1 MDMHSLEHFEG
12 PSRYAGNELNAIHKE
27 WEGRF
32 RVALSYPDLY
42 EVGMSSHGIQILYHL
57 LNAID
62 SVVTERVFAPF
73 HDLEAW
79 LREHEVPMFSLESR
93 QPLNSFD
100 VIAFSLGTELA
111 YTNLLNM
118 LDLARLPVR
127 SQDRSE
133 WPIIIAG
140 GSCAFNPEPMSA
152 FVDAFGIGDGEDL
165 FPEIVRNLAAS
176 RAAGASRHDA
186 LETLARNV
194 EGVYVPS
201 LYKTRPALEGA
212 PYVVA
217 EPVSPGIP
225 ATVRKR
231 IVENLDDAL
240 APVSPIVPYREL
252 VHDRGVIELFR
263 GCVRGCRFCEAGIS
277 YRPTRERSLASIQK
291 QLEQLIANTG
301 YEEVGLLSLSS
312 TDYSDLPGLVR
323 LVRAYRE
330 EHKVAIS
337 FPSLRM
343 ENFPGYLADEI
354 KQTREGSLTFAIEAG
369 SQRLRDVINKNITE
383 ESIFETLRIVF
394 GKGWHL
400 VKFYFMFGLPTET
413 EQDLD
418 AMVDLVNRIYTFG
431 KGFRRDVALNLSINP
446 FVPRPDTPFQW
457 YAQDT
462 PESYDAKI
470 DHLRKGF
477 RAVKGKVH
485 IEFGDPRIA
494 FLEGFLSR
502 GDRRVSN
509 VIETAWKNGA
519 KFDAWRE
526 SFAFHVW
533 QQAIAASGLDP
544 ADFLYRSI
552 PLQSELPWQVI
563 DAGVSTDFL
572 REEYLSAEKGERLPT
587 CRETGCHA
595 CGIQEYLNPCP
606 TSALID
612 AKNP

>member
-1 MDMHSLEHFEG
+1 MDMHSLERFEG
-12 PSRYAGNELNAIHKE
+12 PSRYAGNELNAVHKD

-32 RVALSYPDLY
+32 HVALSYPDLY

-62 SVVTERVFAPF
+62 SVVVERVFAPF

-79 LREHEVPMFSLESR
+79 LREHGVPLFSLESR
-93 QPLNSFD
+93 QPLSSFD
-100 VIAFSLGTELA
+100 VVAFSLGTELT

-118 LDLARLPVR
+118 LDLARMPVR
-127 SQDRSE
+127 SEDRGE

-140 GSCAFNPEPMSA
+140 GSCTFNPEPMSA

-176 RAAGASRHDA
+176 RAAGAGRHDA
-186 LETLARNV
+186 LETLARDV

-201 LYKTRPALEGA
+201 LYKTRPARDGA
-212 PYVVA
+212 PYIIA
-217 EPVSPGIP
+217 EPISPGVP
-225 ATVRKR
+225 TTVRRR
-231 IVENLDDAL
+231 IVDSLDDAF

-291 QLEQLIANTG
+291 QLEQLVANTG

-312 TDYSDLPGLVR
+312 TDYSDLPGLVQ

-330 EHKVAIS
+330 EHNVAIS

-383 ESIFETLRIVF
+383 ESIFETLRTVF

-418 AMVDLVNRIYTFG
+418 AMVDLVGRIYAFG
-431 KGFRRDVALNLSINP
+431 KGFRRDIAINLSVNP

-457 YAQDT
+457 CAQDT
-462 PESYDAKI
+462 PESYEAKI
-470 DHLRKGF
+470 DHLRRGF
-477 RAVKGKVH
+477 KVFKGKLH
-485 IEFGDPRIA
+485 IQFGDPRIS
-494 FLEGFLSR
+494 FLEGLLSR
-502 GDRRVSN
+502 GDRRVGN

-519 KFDAWRE
+519 QFDAWRE
-526 SFAFHVW
+526 SFAFDVW
-533 QQAIAASGLDP
+533 QQAIATSGLDP
-544 ADFLYRSI
+544 ADFLYHNV
-552 PLQSELPWQVI
+552 PLNSELPWQII

-606 TSALID
+606 TSLLTSVG
-612 AKNP
+612 NP